1 MGMSCSLKFIFLV
14 KLCIMILHY
23 IEIFVSL
30 YFFFFIIYCHF
41 VEIF

>member
-30 YFFFFIIYCHF
+30 LYIAILLKFFKYR
-41 VEIF
+41 E